1 MQRYKQLLKFEMND
15 ELPIIVDTLQ
25 KSETAIKA
33 ESKAAKKAAK
43 IQESI
48 VNLGELVEY
57 HANNDLVDAHY
68 LDYWRGGSLEWTKIV
83 TVNGN
88 RERWTYTEQ
97 EEALLYNSHNSW
109 VYVITVN
116 GIIVKIGETGMPLGL
131 VGTDDQPKTGTKSR
145 LGRYINGDTTD
156 DAVRAALVEYTTSH
170 HYKVEIHAV
179 QLPIT
184 PIGITLGG
192 KDISCNATFHKHL
205 EKMFIDMFEAA
216 TGSIPVLNSGK
227 A

>member
-1 MQRYKQLLKFEMND
+1 MND
-15 ELPIIVDTLQ
+15 IATVINTTLE
-25 KSETAIKA
+25 KSITAIKA
-33 ESKAAKKAAK
+33 ESKAAKKARK

-48 VNLGELVEY
+48 VKLGELVEY
-57 HANNDLVDAHY
+57 HKENSLADPIY
-68 LDYWRGGSLEWTKIV
+68 LDYWRGGSLKWTKIV

-97 EEALLYNSHNSW
+97 EEELLYHSHNSW

-131 VGTDDQPKTGTKSR
+131 EGTDDQPKTGTKSR

-156 DAVRAALVEYTTSH
+156 DAVRAALVEYTSSH

-184 PIGITLGG
+184 PVTVNLGG
-192 KDISCNATFHKHL
+192 QDITCNATFHKHL
-205 EKMFIDMFEAA
+205 EKLFIDMFQAA